1 MAIVAFAQGWQFLSA
16 GIAAC
21 QGVRPNASRVD
32 PYATRRFTTNSTVR
46 IPGWGSEALIG
57 QALHAPFAVYVIDGP
72 GPFRPWGSSLRWF
85 RFGIRIG
92 PFWWRKSVQCRPV

>member
-1 MAIVAFAQGWQFLSA
+1 VIVAIGLGLQVICA

-46 IPGWGSEALIG
+46 IPGWGSKALIG
-57 QALHAPFAVYVIDGP
+57 QALHAPFAVYVIVGS
-72 GPFRPWGSSLRWF
+72 GSVRPWGSPFGRL
-85 RFGIRIG
+85 RFGFRIG
-92 PFWWRKSVQCRPV
+92 PFWWRKSFQCRSV